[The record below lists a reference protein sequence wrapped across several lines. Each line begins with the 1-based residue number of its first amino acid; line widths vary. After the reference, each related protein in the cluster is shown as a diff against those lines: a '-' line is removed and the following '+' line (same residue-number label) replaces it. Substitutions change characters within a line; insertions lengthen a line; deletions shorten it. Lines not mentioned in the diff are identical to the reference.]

1 MYKGNYSVYDREF
14 NANNL
19 KIKYSLDG
27 EDWYEN
33 ITELYNT
40 DDGKF
45 TPPVLSEGWCC
56 LTEWGELQQIL
67 STPQDF
73 MLLTSAT
80 LFLAFLPELISLIA
94 AVKRC
99 RASRNKSKA

>member
-40 DDGKF
+40 DDGKIYAARVVGRV
-45 TPPVLSEGWCC
+45 VLLDGVGGASANPLNPSG
-56 LTEWGELQQIL
+56 LYASHLGNAFARLPAGAYQLNSGGEKMPCVTQ
-67 STPQDF
+67 
-73 MLLTSAT
+73 
-80 LFLAFLPELISLIA
+80 
-94 AVKRC
+94 
-99 RASRNKSKA
+99 